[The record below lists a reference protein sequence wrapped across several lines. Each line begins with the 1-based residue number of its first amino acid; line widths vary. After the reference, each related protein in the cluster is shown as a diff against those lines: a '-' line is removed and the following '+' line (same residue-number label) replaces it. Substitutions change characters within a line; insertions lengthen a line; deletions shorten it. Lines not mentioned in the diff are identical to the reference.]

1 MHGEIE
7 FKGDGPFFV
16 LPETRFEIH
25 DICPRFVLR
34 YGLVYS
40 RHLLHQQTDV
50 VDAHLSLLAQLV
62 HGFINTKSAC
72 FPRGA
77 KQLLVFVP
85 LHHNN
90 ISTCQTLHTHT
101 HTQTQIILLANK
113 CVKRDNVSHMPTEP
127 AGFLKYYSSPPPTSP
142 NCCSIQLG
150 PTTDLTGLCVSTD
163 ANIKCYIHSI
173 SMNDARYL
181 MLSFSQLCYFRIYIS
196 LCVCPVP

>member
-101 HTQTQIILLANK
+101 HTQTQIRHQSKFLLI
-113 CVKRDNVSHMPTEP
+113 VSLNSWQRGRALITADQTP
-127 AGFLKYYSSPPPTSP
+127 A
-142 NCCSIQLG
+142 
-150 PTTDLTGLCVSTD
+150 VSW
-163 ANIKCYIHSI
+163 H
-173 SMNDARYL
+173 
-181 MLSFSQLCYFRIYIS
+181 
-196 LCVCPVP
+196 